1 MHLELM
7 ESYQALQV
15 IFVHQN
21 DTNDSVL
28 GTDSTCVIVQK

>member
-15 IFVHQN
+15 IFVH
-21 DTNDSVL
+21 L
-28 GTDSTCVIVQK
+28 ERHERLRARY